1 MERKKERKVNNM
13 IHDEE
18 GKFIP
23 FQRKM
28 TLSNIKEIEET
39 SMANQKWLVLILL
52 LTTNA

>member
-1 MERKKERKVNNM
+1 MERTKERSVNKM
-13 IHDEE
+13 IHEEE
-18 GKFIP
+18 GKFIS

-28 TLSNIKEIEET
+28 TWSNIKEIEET